1 LPVDDDQLV
10 LDDVVLELLGVVVEV
25 VDDGDL
31 VVGEVGR
38 GVVVVVEL

>member
-1 LPVDDDQLV
+1 MPVDVDQLV

-38 GVVVVVEL
+38 EVVVVVEL

>member
-1 LPVDDDQLV
+1 MDVDQLV
-10 LDDVVLELLGVVVEV
+10 LDDVVLELLGVVVEA

-38 GVVVVVEL
+38 GVVVVEL